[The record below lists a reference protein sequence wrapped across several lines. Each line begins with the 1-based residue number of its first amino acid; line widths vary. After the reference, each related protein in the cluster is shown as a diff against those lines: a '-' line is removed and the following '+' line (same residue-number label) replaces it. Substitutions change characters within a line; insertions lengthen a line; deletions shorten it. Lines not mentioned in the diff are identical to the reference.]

1 MAKAVASR
9 KDVAE
14 LAGVSETVVSYVI
27 NNNRYVKDEKRE
39 RVLQAIKELDY
50 RPNRVA
56 RALKGKTS
64 KHIMLLIDRIKTE
77 YYGEMISDIEYF
89 SGDLGYLVSVSQ
101 IVNSLKYVNNI
112 IDWNVDGV
120 IISSIHFP
128 EKHILKLAEA
138 GIPVVLMKNRDF
150 PAMKGVDFINTG
162 LREGTSKA
170 VNYLYETGCRRIGFV
185 DRLSLNNHFSTM
197 ADFRYRGYCEV
208 MAQRRLEPEIITGC
222 SSPAQLQEKLMQV
235 MRSAPLDGIFCRN
248 DGIACAVMNTLLRY
262 RYRIPEDVSI
272 IGMDDT
278 TYAKTAYPT
287 LTTLRQ
293 SREEIAKT
301 AIRLIEGAKA
311 GEAPGQEVYF
321 EPQMIIRESVRK
333 T

>member
-9 KDVAE
+9 KDVAQ

-39 RVLQAIKELDY
+39 KVLKAIEELDY
-50 RPNRVA
+50 RPNRIA
-56 RALKGKTS
+56 RALKGKSS
-64 KHIMLLIDRIKTE
+64 KHIILLIDRIKSE
-77 YYGEMISDIEYF
+77 YYGELISDIEHF
-89 SGDLGYLVSVSQ
+89 SGDLGYLVSVSL
-101 IVNSLKYVNNI
+101 IVNSLNYVNNI

-128 EKHILKLAEA
+128 EKYIRKLAEA

-150 PAMKGVDFINTG
+150 PPMNGVDFINTG
-162 LREGTSKA
+162 LKEGTKKA
-170 VNYLYETGCRRIGFV
+170 VDYLYDTGCRRIGYV
-185 DRLSLNNHFSTM
+185 DRLSQNNHFSTM
-197 ADFRYRGYCEV
+197 ADFRYRGYYEAV
-208 MAQRRLEPEIITGC
+208 TGRHEPVIISGC
-222 SSPAQLQEKLMQV
+222 TSPEQLQEQLMQV

-278 TYAKTAYPT
+278 AYAKTSYPT

-301 AIRLIEGAKA
+301 AIRLIEGVNA
-311 GEAPGQEVYF
+311 GEAIGQEICF
-321 EPQMIIRESVRK
+321 EPRLIIRESVREQ
-333 T
+333 